1 MAPGGDVFVLDMGE
15 PVRIVDLA
23 AKMVRLNGLTPVLA
37 GERAEGQALQA
48 GEIEITF
55 TGLRPGE
62 KLYEE
67 LLVGSDAASTQ
78 PPRILTA
85 MEQALPWH
93 VLNTQMT
100 RLDAACLANDLA
112 TIQAILLEL
121 PIGCSSSQASPTRSG
136 AANTLQTL
144 VRRKKR
150 GRNGRP
156 CCLLAPDRCGKA
168 RAAGFEASAL
178 YDPESRRRDGG
189 VFRLEGRGRLFS
201 CFCRILQANHSAW
214 LRRFVEPA
222 PENKR
227 GSL

>member
-1 MAPGGDVFVLDMGE
+1 MTIPEAAQLVIQAGAMAPGGDVFVLDMGE

-100 RLDAACLANDLA
+100 RLEAACLANDLA

-121 PIGCSSSQASPTRSG
+121 PIGYSSSQADVSDALWSG
-136 AANTLQTL
+136 EHLANPRLQE
-144 VRRKKR
+144 
-150 GRNGRP
+150 
-156 CCLLAPDRCGKA
+156 KA
-168 RAAGFEASAL
+168 RPEWPAL
-178 YDPESRRRDGG
+178 LVGT
-189 VFRLEGRGRLFS
+189 
-201 CFCRILQANHSAW
+201 
-214 LRRFVEPA
+214 
-222 PENKR
+222 
-227 GSL
+227 